1 MAINESAE
9 SSRLAQFVAFVALA
23 VGVFVL
29 AGWSLD
35 MIALTNL
42 VPGWPQISR
51 ITALGFMAAGASL
64 WLASFPR
71 PRAAAAASLLLTAI
85 GLLVLF
91 RYALSWDVYLDQF
104 SLEPM
109 PAIAPGGYPP
119 RMAPA
124 TAVAF
129 CCFGMSIL
137 CALKKTTAIAHQT
150 LAIFVLVIGWMGLS
164 RFIFG
169 GEALVPF
176 VNVAAH
182 GSIVFLLLGAGA
194 LTLRTDAGIARL
206 LASEGVGGSIARR
219 LLPAAVL
226 VPLLAGALT
235 LHVERS
241 GVLGHEAAV
250 SVFALSAMFVFTA
263 FVLINAARGE
273 RADSSR
279 RAAESALRVSEERN
293 QLVVETALDGVVT
306 IDHRGLVTGWNSHAE
321 KLFGWLRAEALGRE
335 LADLIIPARFREQHR
350 NGMNRYLDSGVAR
363 VLNKRME
370 MTALHRDGT
379 EFPVELSITPIGFG
393 EDLVFS
399 AFIRDITGR
408 VLAESALRESEQRF
422 RTTANAAPVLI
433 WMSGKDKRCTWFN
446 QRWLDFV
453 GRDIEQELGD
463 GWCDNLHPADFDRA
477 LDTYHAAFDA
487 RRAYEMEYRLQR
499 DDGAWRWL
507 LERGCPHL
515 GPSGEFVGFIGTCID
530 ITEHRETVEQ
540 LRENRARFKTLAE
553 SLPQM
558 IWTCLRDGYTDYVS
572 RQWLDYTGRS
582 EAQQLGSGWLEQVHP
597 DDRVK
602 VFSEWSRVVASGD
615 TYDISYRIR
624 RFDGVY
630 RWFKT
635 RAVPLRDPAGRILK
649 WFGSNTDIED
659 FVVAERKL
667 KVQLERMQLLD
678 RTTHAI
684 GAHHELRKVFEV
696 VLRSIEDNLGIDFV
710 GLCTYQAEPEVITV
724 SCVGERSATLAKQIG
739 LVEQARI
746 DVDDNGLKRCVHGE
760 LVYDADIENL
770 RFPFPER
777 LAKAGLRSLVA
788 APLMIESEVF
798 GVLLVAKRRVD
809 AFTSDD
815 CEFLRQ
821 LASHVALAAH
831 QARLYEALQ
840 GAYQDLRQTQQTVMQ
855 QERLRAL
862 SQIASGIA
870 HDINNALS
878 PAALYAQSML
888 AHQTGLSERS
898 REQLAVIQRAIDD
911 VAQTVQRMRT
921 FYLPRGME
929 NTLAPIDLNQIL
941 MQVIDLT
948 RARWSNIPQEHGIVV
963 KVESDLDAAM
973 PEILGVESEV
983 RDGLTNL
990 LLNAVDAMPEGGT
1003 VTLRTRYL
1011 PRDNQVVVEVQDT
1024 GVGMSETTR
1033 SRCLEPFFTTKGE
1046 RGTGLGL
1053 PMVFGMVQRH
1063 GGDFEIDSELGRGTT
1078 MRMIFPCAPTG
1089 MSVSAQALVTL
1100 PRPLRLL
1107 LVDDDPLLLRSLR
1120 DSLELDDHEVVT
1132 ADGGQ
1137 AGIDAFALS
1146 VQSGE
1151 KFDAVIT
1158 DLGMPYVDGRKV
1170 AARVRQ
1176 LSGEVPII
1184 MLTGWGHR
1192 LIAMS
1197 DQPEHVNRVLSKPPK
1212 MAELRGALSDLV
1224 APKEVTREAK

>member
-1 MAINESAE
+1 MAITESAE
-9 SSRLAQFVAFVALA
+9 ASRLAQFVAFVSLA
-23 VGVFVL
+23 VGVFVF
-29 AGWSLD
+29 AGWTLD
-35 MIALTNL
+35 MEPLTNL
-42 VPGWPQISR
+42 VPGWPRMSR
-51 ITALGFMAAGASL
+51 LTALAFIVAGAAL
-64 WLASFPR
+64 WLAALSR
-71 PRAAAAASLLLTAI
+71 SKAAGVVSVLLTVL
-85 GLLVLF
+85 GLLSLF
-91 RYALSWDVYLDQF
+91 RYALSWNAYIDQ
-104 SLEPM
+104 LTLAPM
-109 PAIAPGGYPP
+109 PNLLGDALPP
-119 RMAPA
+119 RMAPS

-129 CCFGMSIL
+129 CGFGLSIL
-137 CALKKTTAIAHQT
+137 CSLHKRLAWAHQA
-150 LAIFVLVIGWMGLS
+150 LAILVLLVGWLGLS
-164 RFIFG
+164 RYIFG

-182 GSIVFLLLGAGA
+182 GSILFVLLGAGA
-194 LTLRTDAGIARL
+194 LTLRTDAGVARL
-206 LASEGVGGSIARR
+206 LASDGVGGSMARR
-219 LLPAAVL
+219 LLPAAIL
-226 VPLLAGALT
+226 VPLFAGALT
-235 LHVERS
+235 LRVERAD
-241 GVLGHEAAV
+241 VLGFEAAV
-250 SVFALSAMFVFTA
+250 SLFALSAVVAFTT

-273 RADSSR
+273 RADKLR
-279 RAAESALRVSEERN
+279 RDAERALRASEERN
-293 QLVVETALDGVVT
+293 QAIVETGLDGVIT
-306 IDHRGLVTGWNSHAE
+306 IDHKGAIVGWNTHAE
-321 KLFGWLRAEALGRE
+321 KLFGWPRAEALGRD
-335 LADLIIPARFREQHR
+335 LADLIIPEPLRDQHR
-350 NGMNRYLDSGVAR
+350 GGMRRYRESGVAR
-363 VLNKRME
+363 VLNKRLE
-370 MTALHRDGT
+370 MSALHRDGT
-379 EFPVELSITPIGFG
+379 EFPVELAITPIGFG
-393 EDLVFS
+393 DDLVFS
-399 AFIRDITGR
+399 GFIRDITGR
-408 VLAESALRESEQRF
+408 VRAEAALRESEQRF

-463 GWCDNLHPADFDRA
+463 GWCDNLHPADFDRT

-487 RRAYEMEYRLQR
+487 RRPYEMEFRLQR

-507 LERGCPHL
+507 LERGCPHV
-515 GPSGEFVGFIGTCID
+515 GPNGEFVGFIGTCID

-558 IWTCLRDGYTDYVS
+558 IWTCLRDGYCDYLS

-582 EAQQLGSGWLEQVHP
+582 ESQQVGSGWLEQVHP

-602 VFSEWSRVVASGD
+602 VHGEWSRVVASGD
-615 TYDISYRIR
+615 TYDISFRIR
-624 RFDGVY
+624 RFDGIY

-659 FVVAERKL
+659 FVVAEHKL
-667 KVQLERMQLLD
+667 KIQLERMQLLD

-684 GAHHELRKVFEV
+684 GAHHELRKVYEV
-696 VLRSIEDNLGIDFV
+696 VLRSLEDNLGIDFV
-710 GLCTYQAEPEVITV
+710 SLCTYQAEPELITV
-724 SCVGERSATLAKQIG
+724 SAVGERSATLAREIG
-739 LVEQARI
+739 IVEQARI
-746 DVDDNGLKRCVHGE
+746 EVDENSLKRCVHGE
-760 LVYDADIENL
+760 LVYEPDIGKLE
-770 RFPFPER
+770 FPFPAR
-777 LAKAGLRSLVA
+777 LASAGLCSLVA
-788 APLMIESEVF
+788 APLMIESEVL

-862 SQIASGIA
+862 GQIASGIA

-878 PAALYAQSML
+878 PAALYAQSLL
-888 AHQTGLSERS
+888 AHQPGLSDRS

-911 VAQTVQRMRT
+911 VAQTVQRMRA

-929 NTLAPIDLNQIL
+929 HTLTPVDLNQVLI
-941 MQVIDLT
+941 QVIDLT
-948 RARWSNIPQEHGIVV
+948 RARWSNIPQERGVV
-963 KVESDLDAAM
+963 VQVESDLD
-973 PEILGVESEV
+973 PSLPKILGAESEM
-983 RDGLTNL
+983 RDAFTNL
-990 LLNAVDAMPEGGT
+990 LLNAVDAMPDGGT
-1003 VTLRTRYL
+1003 VTLRTRQAA
-1011 PRDNQVVVEVQDT
+1011 RDSQVVVEVQDT
-1024 GVGMSETTR
+1024 GIGMSETTR

-1053 PMVFGMVQRH
+1053 TSVFGMVQRH

-1078 MRMIFPCAPTG
+1078 MRMIFPSAPTG
-1089 MSVSAQALVTL
+1089 MSTREQQPVTKL
-1100 PRPLRLL
+1100 RPLRLL

-1120 DSLELDDHEVVT
+1120 DALELDEHEVVT

-1146 VQSGE
+1146 VKAGE

-1170 AARVRQ
+1170 AARIRQ
-1176 LSGEVPII
+1176 LSGQVPII

-1192 LIAMS
+1192 LIATS
-1197 DQPEHVNRVLSKPPK
+1197 DQPEHVDRVLSKPPK
-1212 MAELRGALSDLV
+1212 MAELRGTLAELV
-1224 APKEVTREAK
+1224 KERGPS

>member
-1 MAINESAE
+1 MAIPESAE
-9 SSRLAQFVAFVALA
+9 SGRLAHFVAFVSLA
-23 VGVFVL
+23 VGVFVI
-29 AGWSLD
+29 AGWTLD
-35 MIALTNL
+35 MEPLTNL
-42 VPGWPQISR
+42 VPGWPRMSR
-51 ITALGFMAAGASL
+51 LTAIAFIVAGAAL
-64 WLASFPR
+64 WLAAQARS
-71 PRAAAAASLLLTAI
+71 RAAAVVSTLLTLL
-85 GLLVLF
+85 GLLSLM
-91 RYALSWDVYLDQF
+91 RYALSWDVYIDQ
-104 SLEPM
+104 LTLAPM
-109 PAIAPGGYPP
+109 PDAIIGAP
-119 RMAPA
+119 RMAPS

-129 CCFGMSIL
+129 CAFGFSIL
-137 CALKKTTAIAHQT
+137 CSLRIPLAWAHQV
-150 LAIFVLVIGWMGLS
+150 LAVLVLLVGWLGLS
-164 RFIFG
+164 RYIFG

-182 GSIVFLLLGAGA
+182 GSILFLLLGAGA

-206 LASEGVGGSIARR
+206 LASDGVGGSMARR
-219 LLPAAVL
+219 LLPAAIL
-226 VPLLAGALT
+226 VPLFAGALT
-235 LHVERS
+235 LRVERS
-241 GVLGHEAAV
+241 GTLGIEAAV
-250 SVFALSAMFVFTA
+250 SLFALSAVIAFAT

-273 RADSSR
+273 RADKLR
-279 RAAESALRVSEERN
+279 RDAERALRASEERN
-293 QLVVETALDGVVT
+293 QAIVETGLDGVVT
-306 IDHRGLVTGWNSHAE
+306 IDHKGIISGWNTHAE
-321 KLFGWLRAEALGRE
+321 KLFGWPRAEALGRD
-335 LADLIIPARFREQHR
+335 LADLIIPERLRDQHR
-350 NGMNRYLDSGVAR
+350 NGMRRYLETGVAR
-363 VLNKRME
+363 VLNKRIE
-370 MTALHRDGT
+370 MTALNRDGT
-379 EFPVELSITPIGFG
+379 EFPVELAITPIGFG
-393 EDLVFS
+393 DDLVFS
-399 AFIRDITGR
+399 GFIRDITGR
-408 VLAESALRESEQRF
+408 VRAEAALRESEQRF

-463 GWCDNLHPADFDRA
+463 GWCDNLHPADFDRT

-487 RRAYEMEYRLQR
+487 RRPYEMEYRLQR

-507 LERGCPHL
+507 LERGCPHV
-515 GPSGEFVGFIGTCID
+515 GPNGEFVGYIGTCID

-558 IWTCLRDGYTDYVS
+558 IWTCLRDGHTDYLS

-582 EAQQLGSGWLEQVHP
+582 ESQQLGHGWLEQVHP

-602 VFSEWSRVVASGD
+602 VHAEWSRVVASGD
-615 TYDISYRIR
+615 TYDISFRIR
-624 RFDGVY
+624 RFDGIY

-696 VLRSIEDNLGIDFV
+696 VLRSIEDNLAIDFV
-710 GLCTYQAEPEVITV
+710 SLCTYQTEPELITV
-724 SCVGERSATLAKQIG
+724 SCVGERSAMLAREIG
-739 LVEQARI
+739 IVEQTRI
-746 DVDDNGLKRCVHGE
+746 EVDENSLKRCVHGE
-760 LVYDADIENL
+760 LVYEPDMENL
-770 RFPFPER
+770 EFPFPAR
-777 LAKAGLRSLVA
+777 LAGAGLRSLVA
-788 APLMIESEVF
+788 APLMIESEVL

-862 SQIASGIA
+862 GQIASGIA

-888 AHQTGLSERS
+888 AHQPGLSDRS

-911 VAQTVQRMRT
+911 VAQTVQRMRA

-929 NTLAPIDLNQIL
+929 HTLTPVDLNQVL

-948 RARWSNIPQEHGIVV
+948 RARWSNIPQERGVVV
-963 KVESDLDAAM
+963 KVESDLDANL
-973 PEILGVESEV
+973 PKILGAENEM

-990 LLNAVDAMPEGGT
+990 LLNAVDAMPDGGT
-1003 VTLRTRYL
+1003 ITLRTRQAT
-1011 PRDNQVVVEVQDT
+1011 RDQQVVVEVQDT
-1024 GVGMSETTR
+1024 GIGMSETTR

-1053 PMVFGMVQRH
+1053 TSVFGMVQRH

-1078 MRMIFPCAPTG
+1078 MRMIFPSAPTG
-1089 MSVSAQALVTL
+1089 MTASDLQPVTKL
-1100 PRPLRLL
+1100 RPLRLL
-1107 LVDDDPLLLRSLR
+1107 LIDDDPLLLRSLR
-1120 DSLELDDHEVVT
+1120 DALELDEHDVVT

-1146 VQSGE
+1146 LKSAQR
-1151 KFDAVIT
+1151 FDAVIT

-1176 LSGEVPII
+1176 LSGQVPII

-1192 LIAMS
+1192 LIATS
-1197 DQPEHVNRVLSKPPK
+1197 DQPEHVDRVLSKPPK
-1212 MAELRGALSDLV
+1212 MAELRLTLSDLV
-1224 APKEVTREAK
+1224 GTRDAN